1 MSKLKNREEIEEIY
15 KWDLSS
21 LYENDELWEKA
32 YVNVQSA
39 IKDIQEY
46 KGKLFD
52 SSNVFKQA
60 IELELELSRNV
71 SRLFTYA
78 KMKQDENTQIA
89 DYQAMTSRAE
99 SLSFEVEEATAFMT
113 TELLA
118 NEYSVIEEYMNED
131 ADLKLYEK
139 YFKDLFKKKVHIL
152 SESEE
157 KLLAQMGEVGSV
169 AQNAFGM
176 LNNADLKFPIVEDS
190 NGEKIQLSHGSFVPT
205 LESSDRLLRKNAF
218 EAYYKVYEDHKNVY
232 AAMLSGNVKKDIFY
246 SKARK
251 FDTARQAA
259 LFENDIPESVYDH
272 LIEAVH
278 KKLPAMHKY
287 MNIRK
292 KALKVEEL
300 HMYDI
305 YTPIVENTEIEVS
318 YEEAKDLAIKAL
330 KPLGDRYI
338 DVVEKS
344 FSDKWIDVYE
354 NKGKRSGAYSWGSY
368 DSKPYMLL
376 NYHNTLDNA
385 FTLVHEMG
393 HSLHSYLTRKNQPY
407 VYGNYSIFVAEV
419 ASTTNEALLN
429 HYLIKNEEDPKKKL
443 FILNHYLEQ
452 FRGTIYRQTM
462 FAEFERDIHTMV
474 ENGEALTEEVLS
486 NHYIELNKKYYG
498 NEMISDE
505 SIRLEWARIPHFYYN
520 FYVYQYAT
528 GFSAAIALSQ
538 RIIEEGE
545 VAVSDYLE
553 FLKAGSSQSPIDILK
568 KAGADMLSSEPVE
581 NALNLFSDLV
591 DEFER
596 LLFQ

>member
-46 KGKLFD
+46 KGNLFD

-60 IELELELSRNV
+60 VELELELSRNV

>member
-1 MSKLKNREEIEEIY
+1 MSKLKSREEIEEIY

-21 LYENDELWEKA
+21 LYENDELWEKS

-46 KGKLFD
+46 KGNLFD

-89 DYQAMTSRAE
+89 DYQAMTARAE

-131 ADLKLYEK
+131 PELKLYEK

-190 NGEKIQLSHGSFVPT
+190 NGEKIQLSHGNFVPT

-246 SKARK
+246 SKARR

-287 MNIRK
+287 MDIRK
-292 KALKVEEL
+292 RALKVEEL

-305 YTPIVENTEIEVS
+305 YTPIVENTKIEVS
-318 YEEAKDLAIKAL
+318 YEDAKDLALKAL

-429 HYLIKNEEDPKKKL
+429 HYLIKNEENPKKKL

-474 ENGEALTEEVLS
+474 ENGEALTEELLS

-505 SIRLEWARIPHFYYN
+505 LIRLEWARIPHFYYN

-545 VAVSDYLE
+545 AAVADYLE